1 MDFPQ
6 MGNGPNRKPIVDAL
20 RNTAQ
25 SASNMVAENI
35 SVPMDA
41 IAWALRK
48 AGVPVEKPMFGSDWM
63 KEKGVTPQ
71 VEQGASKVIGDTIG
85 MLSPMGFTKQ
95 GAQALIQ
102 GAGKLK
108 NLPVGMSIKDVSGA
122 GGQAANVAT
131 DYRMRHTAPDPE
143 FGAPLFD
150 LTGGGE
156 FYPSNVYSANAA
168 QLYRSGNPKADMEAF
183 KVAHQVKGNPDAEVV
198 MYRAVPKGI
207 KDINQG
213 DWVTLSKNY
222 AVDHGEHA
230 LKNNYDILEKRVK
243 ARDLWTNADSIQE
256 FGYHP
261 QVK

>member
-85 MLSPMGFTKQ
+85 MISPMGFTKQ

-108 NLPVGMSIKDVSGA
+108 NLPVGMSIKDVSEYGISHRPMTVEQGA
-122 GGQAANVAT
+122 
-131 DYRMRHTAPDPE
+131 
-143 FGAPLFD
+143 APLHDLSAAFD
-150 LTGGGE
+150 DTIYSPAGLQNYGTGS
-156 FYPSNVYSANAA
+156 PLMDRQALNAFKA
-168 QLYRSGNPKADMEAF
+168 VRGNP
-183 KVAHQVKGNPDAEVV
+183 NAEITA
-198 MYRAVPKGI
+198 YRAIPLDADQSVF
-207 KDINQG
+207 NAG
-213 DWVTLSKNY
+213 DWVSVSKDY
-222 AVDHGEHA
+222 AKSHGEGA
-230 LKNNYDILEKRVK
+230 LGGKYRIIEQKVPASFLT
-243 ARDLWTNADSIQE
+243 TNADSILEQ
-256 FGYHP
+256 GYYP
-261 QVK
+261 SVK

>member
-63 KEKGVTPQ
+63 KEMGVTPQ

-85 MLSPMGFTKQ
+85 MISPMGFTKQ
-95 GAQALIQ
+95 GAQALIE

-108 NLPVGMSIKDVSGA
+108 NLPVGMSIKDVGEYGISHRPMTVEQGA
-122 GGQAANVAT
+122 
-131 DYRMRHTAPDPE
+131 
-143 FGAPLFD
+143 APLHDLSAAFD
-150 LTGGGE
+150 DTIYSPAGLQNYGTGS
-156 FYPSNVYSANAA
+156 PLMDRQALNAFKA
-168 QLYRSGNPKADMEAF
+168 VRGNP
-183 KVAHQVKGNPDAEVV
+183 NAEITA
-198 MYRAVPKGI
+198 YRAIPLDADQSVF
-207 KDINQG
+207 NAG
-213 DWVTLSKNY
+213 DWVSVSKDY
-222 AVDHGEHA
+222 AKSHGEGA
-230 LKNNYDILEKRVK
+230 LGGKYRIIEQKVPASFLT
-243 ARDLWTNADSIQE
+243 TNADSILEQ
-256 FGYHP
+256 GYYP
-261 QVK
+261 SVK